1 MGYPDFLM
9 SEFCGYEYYD
19 EMGLS
24 MGLVKSE
31 LLPFY
36 MAKGMPVHMYC
47 ADTEEDV
54 KLCIERGA
62 DLITANDP
70 VPLLKVLGRI

>member
-1 MGYPDFLM
+1 
-9 SEFCGYEYYD
+9 
-19 EMGLS
+19 
-24 MGLVKSE
+24 
-31 LLPFY
+31 
-36 MAKGMPVHMYC
+36 MYC

>member
-47 ADTEEDV
+47 ADTAEDV
-54 KLCIERGA
+54 RFCIEHGA
-62 DLITANDP
+62 SLITANEP
-70 VPLLKVLGRI
+70 HPLLETLAEL